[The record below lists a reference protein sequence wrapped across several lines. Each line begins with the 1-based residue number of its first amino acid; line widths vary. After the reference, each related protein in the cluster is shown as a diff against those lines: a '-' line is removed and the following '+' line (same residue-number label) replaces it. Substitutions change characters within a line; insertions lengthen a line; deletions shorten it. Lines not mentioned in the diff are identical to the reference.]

1 MANLGKIKPMPP
13 QTPTDLQRPTP
24 NAAGNLGNAP
34 SVKKCVMCTKELP
47 ADARICT
54 ECDCYQDWR
63 QYFGLSSTV
72 LSLLVALFSVLTVAV
87 PVISDALTPKISSV
101 HCNLISWDENTGE
114 VRIAVSN
121 EGARAA
127 VIKTLQLE
135 PKTSETPASAMT
147 FRSDFT
153 EPVLEPGR
161 FRTLALHGIIGSVRA
176 TNLEPV
182 TSLRSKYD
190 LKLKIFPF
198 ASESSEVRCE
208 NWDKFQ

>member
-1 MANLGKIKPMPP
+1 MEHP
-13 QTPTDLQRPTP
+13 QTPRPP
-24 NAAGNLGNAP
+24 QQNEGNAARPQANQPVSQVRL
-34 SVKKCVMCTKELP
+34 CVVCQKEIP
-47 ADARICT
+47 AGAKICT

-87 PVISDALTPKISSV
+87 PVIYEALTPKISVV
-101 HCNLISWDENTGE
+101 HCNLISWDENTAE
-114 VRIAVSN
+114 VKIAVSN

-135 PKTSETPASAMT
+135 PRASETTASTLSFRPAFS
-147 FRSDFT
+147 
-153 EPVLEPGR
+153 EPILEPGK
-161 FRTLALHGIIGSVRA
+161 FRTLALHGVFGAVRA
-176 TNLEPV
+176 TSLEPV
-182 TSLRSKYD
+182 TKLRAKFN

-198 ASESSEVRCE
+198 ANESHEVQCE